1 MTYSRLFLST
11 IKSFLHIKCE
21 IIDTNSLKPLYG
33 LVVLLTEAVF
43 RENKLHDIAH
53 MGIRAAIGVIFIL
66 HGTGKFNPGFAGFLT
81 GPLGLPAEMQIPIAL
96 AETIPG
102 ILLIIGILSR
112 ISSSLLSIIM
122 LGAIFYVKGAASIT
136 GDGGIEFELILLAS
150 NLVIIVAGP
159 GRISVAHAI
168 KKLPRFLH

>member
-43 RENKLHDIAH
+43 HENKLHDIAH

-66 HGTGKFNPGFAGFLT
+66 HGTGKFNPGFVGFLT
-81 GPLGLPAEMQIPIAL
+81 DIGLPAEMQIPIAL